1 MTFKT
6 IFFSFSLLMIITLS
20 SCKDHN
26 EYRVDSEFTEY
37 LQRFEDE
44 AAKRG
49 RTFNVKTEG
58 LIIEFAKLK
67 DNSAGL
73 THYEDPIRVEI
84 DQTYWNDISK
94 TAGADLMKEDL
105 IFHEL
110 GHGLLN
116 RTHLNDSFEN
126 GDWKSIMCGGDK
138 VNDRAWNINYHGE
151 RRAYYLNELFDQS
164 TAAPNFASNQLL
176 VDTLGFSPSL
186 LLSFDT
192 PAQSGLKIEDIP
204 KYKTSIDN
212 TGRLSFQ
219 SKVADVYLVYLRDSL
234 INLQSDFSF
243 QLTIQSSS
251 LNINDQYGLLF
262 GTIPVKTTSYPESV
276 DYFTINNNQKMY
288 MGNRTW
294 YSFFTELTKPII
306 LANGK
311 NTLKVF
317 KISGMLYYFIN
328 NQYCYSNEM
337 VGTDPGNHFGFM
349 VPSKGTVW
357 LDNLIISQKKG
368 SNKSTKVLRSQ
379 SVEFEVT
386 TVKSLN
392 KRIVLNK

>member
-1 MTFKT
+1 MLMVIFTF
-6 IFFSFSLLMIITLS
+6 S

-26 EYRVDSEFTEY
+26 EYRVGSEFSEY
-37 LQRFEDE
+37 LQRFQND

-49 RTFNVKTEG
+49 RTFNVETEG
-58 LIIEFAKLK
+58 LIIEFANLK
-67 DNSAGL
+67 DNTAGL

-84 DQTYWNDISK
+84 DETYWNDISE

-105 IFHEL
+105 IYHEL

-116 RTHLNDSFEN
+116 RTHLNDAFEN
-126 GDWKSIMCGGDK
+126 GDWKSMMCGGDK

-151 RRAYYLNELFDQS
+151 RRAYYLDELFDES
-164 TAAPNFASNQLL
+164 TSAPNFASTQFLT
-176 VDTLGFSPSL
+176 DTTGFSISRK
-186 LLSFDT
+186 LSFDT
-192 PAQSGLKIEDIP
+192 PAESGLVISDNAQ
-204 KYKTSIDN
+204 YKTSIEN
-212 TGRLSFQ
+212 NSRLCFQ
-219 SKVADVYLVYLRDSL
+219 SKVAEVYLVYLRDTL

-243 QLTIQSSS
+243 QLTIQASS
-251 LNINDQYGLLF
+251 LDANDQFGLVF
-262 GTIPVKTTSYPESV
+262 GTVPVKTNSYSESV

-294 YSFFTELTKPII
+294 YSFFTELAKPSI

-357 LDNLIISQKKG
+357 LDNLIIKQKTG
-368 SNKSTKVLRSQ
+368 ANKSSKVMRNLP
-379 SVEFEVT
+379 VEFEVT
-386 TVKSLN
+386 TIKSLN
-392 KRIVLNK
+392 QKNVLNK